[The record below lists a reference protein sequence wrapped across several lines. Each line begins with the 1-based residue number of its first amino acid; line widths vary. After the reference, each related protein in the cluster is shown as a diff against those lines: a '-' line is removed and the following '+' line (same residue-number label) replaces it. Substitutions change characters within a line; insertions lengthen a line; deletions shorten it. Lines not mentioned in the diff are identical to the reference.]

1 MSPRDK
7 HDEIMQGYG
16 EAPPWLLSS
25 ALNRPKGKPQSV
37 GQQSLL
43 HNYWVVTDAH
53 ITKGRPAKYTFDFS
67 VPVLPGKIPL
77 SDYIDDLI
85 ISKVIVAETMF
96 GRGILP
102 GKGPKAALSLLT
114 NYTAFVRWRLDEG
127 LVCNEDIT
135 PRVLER
141 YFDRYAREGQFGL
154 ISLEPRIEQYLGRVA
169 DGLPIPGKI
178 VNGIINVEM
187 MQVHAELGLAS
198 KYLPP
203 DASAMLRG
211 GLLSINP
218 NLEFNRKFLRAGKK
232 VPYRDAE
239 KPPQLTAGSAGQAFK
254 GLEALWTLSQCKAI
268 SDPLNFDPF
277 RKSSRTKRAQA
288 AGRTDGQTAIIEP
301 SSWLALL
308 DHGAKWVLDLVGP
321 VRAIVDAARSAALS
335 VYKNYGGMTPTQDG
349 MRSEF
354 RENVQVAINKYW
366 PNNPNLPAII
376 PYWSW
381 PSTLPRDGDNRLTLN
396 DLHYYLIC
404 ACCLM
409 IGGFSARR
417 RGELLALQAGS
428 TERDAEGHWWLS
440 TYILKTLRDYDQI
453 PVPPSLVR
461 AINILEELSEK
472 ARSDAD
478 QSWISLIYRPSV
490 FSTDTHQDGRRTQPY
505 FHFEPRNLIKDFAS
519 MCNLEI
525 ALSRDDLSLANHQL
539 RKTFSVFFYYGD
551 RHSNLDAL
559 SRFLRHFDPEMTRR
573 YLSEVVPRLIAQIR
587 ERRDAA
593 IKLAE
598 RTRQPADEEAARGLR
613 EAHLRLI
620 DRNKDFTEVKEGAI
634 VERLID
640 MDAGNEHPIGYG
652 AATLYRDLEEI
663 VEAVAVDVRIQSPL
677 ANDTSDLAG
686 AYFLKACK
694 VYATTKNLEPVPGSF
709 AQCGFSPLKG
719 DDVAQCACII
729 RKYGKAYKVGS
740 ADRPDYA
747 YSSIS
752 TCLACIYGVAFSEN
766 QRVIEDRINV
776 AVAAVDAPQHP
787 AYREAAAAKVDR
799 AKTVIRQA
807 RVAAERGVA

>member
-1 MSPRDK
+1 MNLRDK
-7 HDEIMQGYG
+7 HDKIMQGYE

-25 ALNRPKGKPQSV
+25 ALNRPKGKPKRD
-37 GQQSLL
+37 GQPSLL
-43 HNYWVVTDAH
+43 HDCWVVTDAH
-53 ITKGRPAKYTFDFS
+53 VTKGRPAEYTFDFS
-67 VPVLPGKIPL
+67 APVMPGKIPL

-85 ISKVIVAETMF
+85 TSKIIVVETMF

-102 GKGPKAALSLLT
+102 GRGPKSALNLLT
-114 NYTAFVRWRLDEG
+114 NYAGFVRWRLDEG
-127 LVCNEDIT
+127 LVYNQDIT

-154 ISLEPRIEQYLGRVA
+154 ISLEPRIEQYLRRVA
-169 DGLPIPGKI
+169 DGLPIPGKV
-178 VNGIINVEM
+178 VNGVVTVEM

-198 KYLPP
+198 KHLPP

-218 NLEFNRKFLRAGKK
+218 NLEFNKKFLRAGKQ
-232 VPYRDAE
+232 VPNRDAE
-239 KPPQLTAGSAGQAFK
+239 KPTQLTAGSAGQTFK

-268 SDPLNFDPF
+268 TDPLSFDPF
-277 RKSSRTKRAQA
+277 RKSSRTKRAEA
-288 AGRTDGQTAIIEP
+288 VGRPDGQTAIIEP

-308 DHGAKWVLDLVGP
+308 NHAAKWVLDLAGP
-321 VRAIVDAARSAALS
+321 ARTIVDAARSAALS
-335 VYKNYGGMTPTQDG
+335 VYRNYGGMTPTQNG

-354 RENVQVAINKYW
+354 KEIVQVAIDKNW
-366 PNNPNLPAII
+366 PDDPALPRVI

-404 ACCLM
+404 ACCLLT
-409 IGGFSARR
+409 GGFSARR

-428 TERDAEGHWWLS
+428 AERDAEGHWWLS

-461 AINILEELSEK
+461 AVNILEELSEK

-478 QSWISLIYRPSV
+478 QPWISLIYRPSV
-490 FSTDTHQDGRRTQPY
+490 FNKDADKDGKRTQPY
-505 FHFEPRNLIKDFAS
+505 FHFEPRILIKDFAL
-519 MCNLEI
+519 MCNLDI
-525 ALSRDDLSLANHQL
+525 SLSRDDISLANHQI
-539 RKTFSVFFYYGD
+539 RKSFSVYFYYGD

-593 IKLAE
+593 IRLAE
-598 RTRQPADEEAARGLR
+598 KTRQPTDEEAARGLR

-620 DRNKDFTEVKEGAI
+620 DRNKDFIEVKEGAI

-640 MDAGNEHPIGYG
+640 MDAGDERPIGHG
-652 AATLYRDLEEI
+652 AAALYRDLEEI

-686 AYFLKACK
+686 ACFLKACK
-694 VYATTKNLEPVPGSF
+694 AYASSKNLEPVPGAF
-709 AQCGFSPLKG
+709 THCGFSPLKG

-729 RKYGKAYKVGS
+729 RKYGKAYKTGS

-766 QRVIEDRINV
+766 QRVIEDRVNV
-776 AVAAVDAPQHP
+776 AVAAVDAQQHP

-799 AKTVIRQA
+799 AKTVIREA